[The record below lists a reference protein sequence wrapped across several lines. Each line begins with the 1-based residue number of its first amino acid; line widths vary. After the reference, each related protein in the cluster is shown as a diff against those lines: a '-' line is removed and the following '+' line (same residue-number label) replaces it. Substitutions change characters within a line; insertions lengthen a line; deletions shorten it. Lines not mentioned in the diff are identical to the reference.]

1 MMSLLVVAAI
11 VVAVALGYKTKIN
24 IGLFAIAFAY
34 LIGCFGMGLSPSEII
49 GMWPLKIFFIIFAV
63 CLFYSFATVN
73 GTLEKLAEHL
83 IYRCRSMP
91 QLLPF
96 AVFFTATLIAAMGA
110 GYYTVLAFMAPITL
124 LLCQRTG
131 MSLIT
136 GSMAVNYGALSGA
149 NFVSSQSGIIFRGLM
164 VNAGI
169 PENDAFINAAAIFA
183 STLVI
188 PLLVISVLVF
198 LTGQRKAL
206 KASAYVATEATPLNR
221 EQKITL
227 WLTLAMMAI
236 VLAAPIAQIAFPD
249 NTTVRFLN
257 SKMDIG
263 LIASVFSVIALLLKL
278 GDERKVMA
286 SVPWAT
292 LIMICGVGMLISVA
306 IKAGTINL
314 LASWMG
320 SSISPILVPIVFGIV
335 AACMSLFS
343 STLGVVTPAL
353 FPMVP
358 PIAAA
363 IGLDPMVLFVAIV
376 VGAQATSIS
385 PFSSGGSLILGC
397 CPTDQS
403 RASLFPQLLLRA
415 APLGFAAALIFNAA
429 FTFALF

>member
-34 LIGCFGMGLSPSEII
+34 LIGCYGMGLSPSEVI
-49 GMWPLKIFFIIFAV
+49 GMWPLKIFFIIFSV

-83 IYRCRSMP
+83 IYRSRSMP

-96 AVFFTATLIAAMGA
+96 AVFFTATVISGMGA

-124 LLCQRTG
+124 LLCERTG
-131 MSLIT
+131 MSLII
-136 GSMAVNYGALSGA
+136 GGMAVNYGALSGA

-169 PENDAFINAAAIFA
+169 PENDAFINSAAIFA

-188 PLLVISVLVF
+188 PLLVISALVF
-198 LTGQRKAL
+198 LTGHGKAM
-206 KASAYVATEATPLNR
+206 KASAYVVTEPTPLNR
-221 EQKITL
+221 DQKTTL

-236 VLAAPIAQIAFPD
+236 VLAAPIAHIVFPA
-249 NTTVRFLN
+249 NATVSFIN

-263 LIASVFSVIALLLKL
+263 LIASLFSVIALLLKL

-286 SVPWAT
+286 TVPWGT

-306 IKAGTINL
+306 IKAGTIDV

-320 SSISPILVPIVFGIV
+320 SSIPPIMVPIVFGIV
-335 AACMSLFS
+335 AAFMSLFS

-358 PIAAA
+358 PIASTL
-363 IGLDPMVLFVAIV
+363 GLDPMILFVAIV

-385 PFSSGGSLILGC
+385 PFSSGGSLILGS
-397 CPTDQS
+397 CPTEQS
-403 RASLFPQLLLRA
+403 RASLFQQLLFRA
-415 APLGFAAALIFNAA
+415 APLGFVAALVFNALM
-429 FTFALF
+429 TFVF